1 MENYDQKAKTIF
13 KYINQFRMNP
23 KQLAQHLEQL
33 KQYLDIPT
41 NILSEPNKVQ
51 IQMVEGIEAFN
62 DAISFLK
69 SIKPLEPL
77 TWDEN
82 LAKSAKEHVEDI
94 GPKGLLQY
102 QSSDGTE
109 PEERICKYGTFIDN
123 LGENIDF
130 GPNDE
135 MGVIVSLTL
144 DDGEENRPHRENLF
158 KTDYKK
164 IGIACGV
171 HQTEYQMCVM
181 DFAYDFI
188 PKDSNNNN
196 NNNRDYGNNLSNN
209 PVVNLNL
216 DGNNFDEQNRS
227 LQNVN
232 ELSLARESPNVNNNQ
247 SPFVKLSLE
256 NDDFKNYRNNIDE
269 KKLYNEIVNQQNN
282 KNINANQNENEF
294 DDLADQV
301 KKFNLN
307 KKVVKRNVEV
317 ITKITYVYEDG
328 STKEVVEKE
337 SHVFN

>member
-1 MENYDQKAKTIF
+1 MENYEQKAKTIF
-13 KYINQFRMNP
+13 KYINQFRVNP

-51 IQMVEGIEAFN
+51 IQMVEGIDAFN

-77 TWDEN
+77 IWDEN
-82 LAKSAKEHVEDI
+82 LAKSAKEHVDDI

-144 DDGEENRPHRENLF
+144 YDGEENRPNRENLF

-171 HQTEYQMCVM
+171 HQSEYQMCVM

-188 PKDSNNNN
+188 PKDGN
-196 NNNRDYGNNLSNN
+196 NNNRNFGNNLSNN

-227 LQNVN
+227 VQNVN
-232 ELSLARESPNVNNNQ
+232 ELSLAREAPNANNNQ

-256 NDDFKNYRNNIDE
+256 NDDFKNYRNMEEN
-269 KKLYNEIVNQQNN
+269 KKLYNEIQNKGN
-282 KNINANQNENEF
+282 NIGGNEF

-301 KKFNLN
+301 KKFNMN

-317 ITKITYVYEDG
+317 VTKITYVYEDG

>member
-1 MENYDQKAKTIF
+1 MENYEQKAKNIF
-13 KYINQFRMNP
+13 TLINKFRTNP
-23 KQLAQHLEQL
+23 KQLANHLEQI
-33 KQYLDIPT
+33 KKYLDIPSK
-41 NILSEPNKVQ
+41 ILSEPNKVQ
-51 IQMVEGIEAFN
+51 IQMVEGIDAFN
-62 DAISFLK
+62 EAISFLNNI
-69 SIKPLEPL
+69 SPLEPL
-77 TWDEN
+77 KWDEN
-82 LAKSAKEHVEDI
+82 LARSAKEHVDDI

-102 QSSDGTE
+102 TSSDGTE
-109 PEERICKYGTFIDN
+109 PEDRICKYGNYVDN

-196 NNNRDYGNNLSNN
+196 NNRDYGNNLSNN
-209 PVVNLNL
+209 PIVNLNL

>member
-196 NNNRDYGNNLSNN
+196 NRDYGNNLSNN
-209 PVVNLNL
+209 PIVNLNL

>member
-1 MENYDQKAKTIF
+1 MENYEQKAKTIF
-13 KYINQFRMNP
+13 KYINQFRVNP

-51 IQMVEGIEAFN
+51 IQMVEGIDAFN

-77 TWDEN
+77 IWDEN
-82 LAKSAKEHVEDI
+82 LAKSAKEHVDDI

-171 HQTEYQMCVM
+171 HQSEYQMCVM

-188 PKDSNNNN
+188 PKDGN
-196 NNNRDYGNNLSNN
+196 NNNRNYGNNLSNN

-227 LQNVN
+227 VQNVN
-232 ELSLARESPNVNNNQ
+232 ELSLAREAPNVNNNQ

-256 NDDFKNYRNNIDE
+256 NDDFKNYRNMEDN
-269 KKLYNEIVNQQNN
+269 KKLYNEIQNKGN
-282 KNINANQNENEF
+282 NAGGNEF
-294 DDLADQV
+294 DDLAEQV
-301 KKFNLN
+301 KKVNLN
-307 KKVVKRNVEV
+307 KKIVKRNVEV
-317 ITKITYVYEDG
+317 VTKITYVYEDG

>member
-135 MGVIVSLTL
+135 MGVVVSLTL

-209 PVVNLNL
+209 PIVNLNL

>member
-1 MENYDQKAKTIF
+1 MENYEQKAKTIF
-13 KYINQFRMNP
+13 KYINQFRVNP

-51 IQMVEGIEAFN
+51 IQMVEGIDAFN

-77 TWDEN
+77 IWDEN
-82 LAKSAKEHVEDI
+82 LAKSAKEHVDDI

-171 HQTEYQMCVM
+171 HQSEYQMCVM

-188 PKDSNNNN
+188 PKDGN
-196 NNNRDYGNNLSNN
+196 NNNRNYGNNLSNN
-209 PVVNLNL
+209 PIVNLNL

-227 LQNVN
+227 VQNVN
-232 ELSLARESPNVNNNQ
+232 ELSLAREAPNVNNNQ

-256 NDDFKNYRNNIDE
+256 NDDFKNYRNMEDN
-269 KKLYNEIVNQQNN
+269 KKLYNEIQNKGN
-282 KNINANQNENEF
+282 NAGGNEF
-294 DDLADQV
+294 DDLAEQV
-301 KKFNLN
+301 KKVNLN
-307 KKVVKRNVEV
+307 KKIVKRNVEV
-317 ITKITYVYEDG
+317 VTKITYVYEDG

>member
-1 MENYDQKAKTIF
+1 MENYEQKAKTIF
-13 KYINQFRMNP
+13 KYINQFRVNP

-51 IQMVEGIEAFN
+51 IQMVEGIDAFN

-77 TWDEN
+77 IWDEN
-82 LAKSAKEHVEDI
+82 LAKSAKEHVDDI

-171 HQTEYQMCVM
+171 HQSEYQMCVM

-188 PKDSNNNN
+188 PKDGN
-196 NNNRDYGNNLSNN
+196 NNNRNFGNNLSNN

-227 LQNVN
+227 VQNVN
-232 ELSLARESPNVNNNQ
+232 ELSLAREAPNANNNQ

-256 NDDFKNYRNNIDE
+256 NDDFKNYRNMEDN
-269 KKLYNEIVNQQNN
+269 KKLYNEIQNKGN
-282 KNINANQNENEF
+282 NAGGNEF
-294 DDLADQV
+294 DDLAEQV
-301 KKFNLN
+301 KKVNLN
-307 KKVVKRNVEV
+307 KKIVKRNVEV
-317 ITKITYVYEDG
+317 VTKITYVYEDG

>member
-1 MENYDQKAKTIF
+1 MENYEQKAKTIF
-13 KYINQFRMNP
+13 KYINQFRVNP

-51 IQMVEGIEAFN
+51 IQMVEGIDAFN

-77 TWDEN
+77 IWDEN
-82 LAKSAKEHVEDI
+82 LAKSAKEHVDDI

-171 HQTEYQMCVM
+171 HQSEYQMCVM

-188 PKDSNNNN
+188 PKDG
-196 NNNRDYGNNLSNN
+196 NNNRNFGNNLSNN

-227 LQNVN
+227 VQNVN
-232 ELSLARESPNVNNNQ
+232 ELSLAREAPNANNNQ

-256 NDDFKNYRNNIDE
+256 NDDFKNYRNMEEN
-269 KKLYNEIVNQQNN
+269 KKLYNEIQNKGN
-282 KNINANQNENEF
+282 NIGGNEF

-301 KKFNLN
+301 KKFNMN

-317 ITKITYVYEDG
+317 VTKITYVYEDG

>member
-1 MENYDQKAKTIF
+1 MENYEQKAKTIF
-13 KYINQFRMNP
+13 KYINQFRVNP

-51 IQMVEGIEAFN
+51 IQMVEGIDAFN

-77 TWDEN
+77 IWDEN
-82 LAKSAKEHVEDI
+82 LAKSAKEHVDDI

-171 HQTEYQMCVM
+171 HQSEYQMCVM

-188 PKDSNNNN
+188 PKDGN
-196 NNNRDYGNNLSNN
+196 NNNRNYGNNLSNN

-227 LQNVN
+227 VQNVN
-232 ELSLARESPNVNNNQ
+232 ELSLAREAPNANNNQ

-256 NDDFKNYRNNIDE
+256 NDDFKNYRNMEDN
-269 KKLYNEIVNQQNN
+269 KKLYNEIQNKGN
-282 KNINANQNENEF
+282 NAGGNEF
-294 DDLADQV
+294 DDLAEQV
-301 KKFNLN
+301 KKVNLN
-307 KKVVKRNVEV
+307 KKIVKRNVEV
-317 ITKITYVYEDG
+317 VTKITYVYEDG

>member
-1 MENYDQKAKTIF
+1 MENYEQKAKTIF
-13 KYINQFRMNP
+13 KYINQFRVNP

-51 IQMVEGIEAFN
+51 IQMVEGIDAFN

-77 TWDEN
+77 IWDEN
-82 LAKSAKEHVEDI
+82 LAKSAKEHVDDI

-171 HQTEYQMCVM
+171 HQSEYQMCVM

-188 PKDSNNNN
+188 PKDGN
-196 NNNRDYGNNLSNN
+196 NNNRNYGNNLSNN

-227 LQNVN
+227 VQNVN
-232 ELSLARESPNVNNNQ
+232 ELSLAREAPNANNNQ

-256 NDDFKNYRNNIDE
+256 NDDFKNYRNMEEN
-269 KKLYNEIVNQQNN
+269 KKLYNEIQNKGN
-282 KNINANQNENEF
+282 NIGGNEF

-301 KKFNLN
+301 KKFNMN

-317 ITKITYVYEDG
+317 VTKITYVYEDG

>member
-1 MENYDQKAKTIF
+1 MENYEQKAKTIF
-13 KYINQFRMNP
+13 KYINQFRVNP

-51 IQMVEGIEAFN
+51 IQMVEGIDAFN

-77 TWDEN
+77 IWDEN
-82 LAKSAKEHVEDI
+82 LAKSAKEHVDDI

-171 HQTEYQMCVM
+171 HQSEYQMCVM

-188 PKDSNNNN
+188 PKDGN
-196 NNNRDYGNNLSNN
+196 NNNRNYGNNLSNN

-227 LQNVN
+227 VQNVN
-232 ELSLARESPNVNNNQ
+232 ELSLAREAPNVNNNQ

-256 NDDFKNYRNNIDE
+256 NDDFKNYRNMEDN
-269 KKLYNEIVNQQNN
+269 KKLYNEIQNKGN
-282 KNINANQNENEF
+282 NAGGNEF
-294 DDLADQV
+294 DDLAEQV
-301 KKFNLN
+301 KKVNLN

-317 ITKITYVYEDG
+317 VTKITYVYEDG

>member
-1 MENYDQKAKTIF
+1 MENYEQKAKTIF
-13 KYINQFRMNP
+13 KYINQFRVNP

-51 IQMVEGIEAFN
+51 IQMVEGIDAFN

-77 TWDEN
+77 IWDEN
-82 LAKSAKEHVEDI
+82 LAKSAKEHVDDI

-171 HQTEYQMCVM
+171 HQSEYQMCVM

-188 PKDSNNNN
+188 PKDGN
-196 NNNRDYGNNLSNN
+196 NNNRNYGNNLSNN

-227 LQNVN
+227 VQNVN
-232 ELSLARESPNVNNNQ
+232 ELSLAREAPNANNNQ

-256 NDDFKNYRNNIDE
+256 NDDFKNYKNMEEN
-269 KKLYNEIVNQQNN
+269 KKLYNEIQNKGSN
-282 KNINANQNENEF
+282 VGGNEF

-301 KKFNLN
+301 KKINLN

-317 ITKITYVYEDG
+317 VTKITYVYEDG

>member
-1 MENYDQKAKTIF
+1 MENYEQKAKTIF
-13 KYINQFRMNP
+13 KYINQFRVNP

-51 IQMVEGIEAFN
+51 IQMVEGIDAFN

-77 TWDEN
+77 IWDEN
-82 LAKSAKEHVEDI
+82 LAKSAKEHVDDI

-171 HQTEYQMCVM
+171 HQTEYQMCVI

-209 PVVNLNL
+209 PIVNLNL

>member
-196 NNNRDYGNNLSNN
+196 NNNRDYGNN
-209 PVVNLNL
+209 
-216 DGNNFDEQNRS
+216 FDEQNRS

>member
-1 MENYDQKAKTIF
+1 MENYEQKAKTIF
-13 KYINQFRMNP
+13 KYINQFRVNP

-51 IQMVEGIEAFN
+51 IQMVEGIDAFN

-77 TWDEN
+77 IWDEN
-82 LAKSAKEHVEDI
+82 LAKSAKEHVDDI

-171 HQTEYQMCVM
+171 HQSEYQMCVM

-188 PKDSNNNN
+188 PKDGN
-196 NNNRDYGNNLSNN
+196 NNNRNFGNNLSNN

-227 LQNVN
+227 VQNVN
-232 ELSLARESPNVNNNQ
+232 ELSLAREAPNANNNQ

-256 NDDFKNYRNNIDE
+256 NDDFKNYRNMEEN
-269 KKLYNEIVNQQNN
+269 KKLYNEIQNKWN
-282 KNINANQNENEF
+282 NIGGNEF

-301 KKFNLN
+301 KKFNMN

-317 ITKITYVYEDG
+317 VTKITYVYEDG

>member
-1 MENYDQKAKTIF
+1 MENYEQKAKTIF
-13 KYINQFRMNP
+13 KYINQFRVNP

-82 LAKSAKEHVEDI
+82 LAKSAKEHVDDI

-188 PKDSNNNN
+188 PKDGN
-196 NNNRDYGNNLSNN
+196 NNNRNYGNNLSNN

-227 LQNVN
+227 VQNVN
-232 ELSLARESPNVNNNQ
+232 ELSLAREAPNANNNQ

-256 NDDFKNYRNNIDE
+256 NDDFKNYRNMEDN
-269 KKLYNEIVNQQNN
+269 KKLYNEIQNKGN
-282 KNINANQNENEF
+282 NAGGNEF

-301 KKFNLN
+301 KKFNMN

-317 ITKITYVYEDG
+317 VTKITYVYEDG